1 MKNCCCFTAFECPNY
16 RIFCTTHIPHHYP
29 ALKRCSL
36 HDGDLLNIRIIS
48 SNLSFFVD
56 SSTAASSTSEMCCK
70 VCAAASAIHNLIH
83 KTCLKKAKS
92 SFTMRQLEPAG
103 NTSKKIIQSLRF
115 KKTEDSG
122 VFFCQRTNGIHKFEG
137 CFLRGQVCSND
148 FKGLHRLILSFIS
161 PFAKKLENLLLLKA
175 L

>member
-1 MKNCCCFTAFECPNY
+1 M
-16 RIFCTTHIPHHYP
+16 
-29 ALKRCSL
+29 RCVARFVQL
-36 HDGDLLNIRIIS
+36 PVQFIIS
-48 SNLSFFVD
+48 FIKRALN
-56 SSTAASSTSEMCCK
+56 
-70 VCAAASAIHNLIH
+70 
-83 KTCLKKAKS
+83 KKAKS
-92 SFTMRQLEPAG
+92 SFTVRQLEPAG

-115 KKTEDSG
+115 KKTDDSG

-137 CFLRGQVCSND
+137 CFLRVQVCSND